1 MASREESH
9 LLVEGS
15 DSSGDDSDDSPAAM
29 KTAGAA
35 PPRAK
40 ISRTRVV
47 PTTNRKRN
55 NERAAHKGI
64 STNVKKISEFLG
76 PRQRILGRGCGR
88 TRRKTVL
95 QQLQRS
101 S

>member
-15 DSSGDDSDDSPAAM
+15 DSSGDDSDDSPAVT
-29 KTAGAA
+29 KTLAGAA

-40 ISRTRVV
+40 ISRARVV
-47 PTTNRKRN
+47 PTTTGKRN

-64 STNVKKISEFLG
+64 STNFKKMSLWDRVKEF
-76 PRQRILGRGCGR
+76 
-88 TRRKTVL
+88 
-95 QQLQRS
+95 S
-101 S
+101 